1 MFGTKIGKLLKNS
14 GKKERIQFWFA
25 SMVTVTATLLYTMFA
40 FGLSDITNDSLSKN
54 DVQQLQGV
62 LSSVI
67 LISIIAVMFFQWILA
82 TQLQNLFNIRK
93 HFTEAL
99 LLMGTPHKKI
109 VKIYVSEL
117 VQVHVSA
124 TLIGCVIGSSIY
136 IVVANV
142 LQIEERYVPVQ
153 IYLICV
159 LIGILLN
166 SYTIG
171 SNLYKLF
178 RGNIVEKIRN
188 GNDYIKT
195 NKINVKGVLVRIC
208 IAAIYKRNLLIME
221 KLKIVII
228 LLGLIWFSGCGYI
241 KQTNIESKDIA
252 FSEEETTSIQSDYEN
267 YIGTWSEEGKSHE
280 SIIYEGGTEFSVE
293 ITSDNE
299 LNGYLYSQQEISGRF
314 AEIDIICRIEN
325 GECYYPFSDDGWG
338 NSGILYIQFE
348 TNVIKIS
355 VQDFVMGESNTS
367 GFGID
372 RTYILSKE
380 EANQNSTEYD
390 GEQKE
395 QLLQY
400 SVDWSEDQI
409 LDEIEKRAV
418 YLNRCSYYEEVLDF
432 LENDREVRDI
442 SMYINPLYY
451 TDTEYYNEDSFSGV
465 PSLIIH
471 LAKNEI
477 YARHGY
483 IFKDENLKNY
493 FMGQLWYIPSVKA
506 EEFDDSVFSDIEKRN
521 LELLNRLDTYKK

>member
-1 MFGTKIGKLLKNS
+1 
-14 GKKERIQFWFA
+14 
-25 SMVTVTATLLYTMFA
+25 
-40 FGLSDITNDSLSKN
+40 
-54 DVQQLQGV
+54 
-62 LSSVI
+62 
-67 LISIIAVMFFQWILA
+67 
-82 TQLQNLFNIRK
+82 
-93 HFTEAL
+93 
-99 LLMGTPHKKI
+99 
-109 VKIYVSEL
+109 
-117 VQVHVSA
+117 
-124 TLIGCVIGSSIY
+124 
-136 IVVANV
+136 
-142 LQIEERYVPVQ
+142 
-153 IYLICV
+153 
-159 LIGILLN
+159 
-166 SYTIG
+166 
-171 SNLYKLF
+171 
-178 RGNIVEKIRN
+178 
-188 GNDYIKT
+188 
-195 NKINVKGVLVRIC
+195 
-208 IAAIYKRNLLIME
+208 ME

-252 FSEEETTSIQSDYEN
+252 FSEEETTSIQSYYEN

-314 AEIDIICRIEN
+314 AEIDIICRIED

>member
-1 MFGTKIGKLLKNS
+1 M
-14 GKKERIQFWFA
+14 
-25 SMVTVTATLLYTMFA
+25 
-40 FGLSDITNDSLSKN
+40 
-54 DVQQLQGV
+54 
-62 LSSVI
+62 
-67 LISIIAVMFFQWILA
+67 
-82 TQLQNLFNIRK
+82 
-93 HFTEAL
+93 
-99 LLMGTPHKKI
+99 
-109 VKIYVSEL
+109 
-117 VQVHVSA
+117 
-124 TLIGCVIGSSIY
+124 
-136 IVVANV
+136 
-142 LQIEERYVPVQ
+142 
-153 IYLICV
+153 
-159 LIGILLN
+159 
-166 SYTIG
+166 
-171 SNLYKLF
+171 
-178 RGNIVEKIRN
+178 
-188 GNDYIKT
+188 
-195 NKINVKGVLVRIC
+195 
-208 IAAIYKRNLLIME
+208 
-221 KLKIVII
+221 
-228 LLGLIWFSGCGYI
+228 
-241 KQTNIESKDIA
+241 
-252 FSEEETTSIQSDYEN
+252 
-267 YIGTWSEEGKSHE
+267 
-280 SIIYEGGTEFSVE
+280 
-293 ITSDNE
+293 
-299 LNGYLYSQQEISGRF
+299 YSQQEISGRF
-314 AEIDIICRIEN
+314 AEIDIICRIED

-471 LAKNEI
+471 LAKMRI

-506 EEFDDSVFSDIEKRN
+506 EEFDDSVFSDIEKRI
-521 LELLNRLDTYKK
+521 LNCLIDWILIKINTLFKRTRKNFSVK

>member
-1 MFGTKIGKLLKNS
+1 
-14 GKKERIQFWFA
+14 
-25 SMVTVTATLLYTMFA
+25 
-40 FGLSDITNDSLSKN
+40 
-54 DVQQLQGV
+54 
-62 LSSVI
+62 
-67 LISIIAVMFFQWILA
+67 
-82 TQLQNLFNIRK
+82 
-93 HFTEAL
+93 
-99 LLMGTPHKKI
+99 
-109 VKIYVSEL
+109 
-117 VQVHVSA
+117 
-124 TLIGCVIGSSIY
+124 
-136 IVVANV
+136 
-142 LQIEERYVPVQ
+142 
-153 IYLICV
+153 
-159 LIGILLN
+159 
-166 SYTIG
+166 
-171 SNLYKLF
+171 
-178 RGNIVEKIRN
+178 
-188 GNDYIKT
+188 
-195 NKINVKGVLVRIC
+195 
-208 IAAIYKRNLLIME
+208 ME

-314 AEIDIICRIEN
+314 AEIDIICRIED

-409 LDEIEKRAV
+409 LDEIENFKEETIRRGEDQELNLTIGYPKNFSTNELLETIQAYKEQCV
-418 YLNRCSYYEEVLDF
+418 GMAANMIGYLKTMMVVLD
-432 LENDREVRDI
+432 ENKYLI
-442 SMYINPLYY
+442 LINPVILKTSGKTYQTEEGCLSLQGVRKTQRYESIKVSYLDQDFKKKIKTFKGY
-451 TDTEYYNEDSFSGV
+451 TAQ
-465 PSLIIH
+465 IIQH
-471 LAKNEI
+471 
-477 YARHGY
+477 
-483 IFKDENLKNY
+483 
-493 FMGQLWYIPSVKA
+493 
-506 EEFDDSVFSDIEKRN
+506 
-521 LELLNRLDTYKK
+521 ELDHFEGKII

>member
-1 MFGTKIGKLLKNS
+1 
-14 GKKERIQFWFA
+14 
-25 SMVTVTATLLYTMFA
+25 
-40 FGLSDITNDSLSKN
+40 
-54 DVQQLQGV
+54 
-62 LSSVI
+62 
-67 LISIIAVMFFQWILA
+67 
-82 TQLQNLFNIRK
+82 
-93 HFTEAL
+93 
-99 LLMGTPHKKI
+99 
-109 VKIYVSEL
+109 
-117 VQVHVSA
+117 
-124 TLIGCVIGSSIY
+124 
-136 IVVANV
+136 
-142 LQIEERYVPVQ
+142 
-153 IYLICV
+153 
-159 LIGILLN
+159 
-166 SYTIG
+166 
-171 SNLYKLF
+171 
-178 RGNIVEKIRN
+178 
-188 GNDYIKT
+188 
-195 NKINVKGVLVRIC
+195 
-208 IAAIYKRNLLIME
+208 ME

-314 AEIDIICRIEN
+314 AEIDIICRIED

-493 FMGQLWYIPSVKA
+493 FMGQLWYIPSVK
-506 EEFDDSVFSDIEKRN
+506 SRGI
-521 LELLNRLDTYKK
+521 